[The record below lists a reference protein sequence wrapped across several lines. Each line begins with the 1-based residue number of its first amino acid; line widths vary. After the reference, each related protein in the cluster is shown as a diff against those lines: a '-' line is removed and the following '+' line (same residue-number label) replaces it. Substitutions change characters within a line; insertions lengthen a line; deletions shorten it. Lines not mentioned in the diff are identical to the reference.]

1 MLNAHLKKAVCL
13 AFVASALIVGCTGRA
28 TQGTARQMPKG
39 PNAVWHLVVIGDS
52 TLSGLANAFA
62 QQIEKDVG
70 VQVVPEDW
78 TSASLMAATVLQML
92 QTGNTSGSA
101 SEGLPGALKD
111 ADVVVMSVVPWGS
124 VVPGK
129 PLDLN
134 GCFYASAPKSCG
146 PETFEKWTTDLETIW
161 GEILRLR
168 AGSPTIL
175 RAMDRYNPM
184 VAPWKQNGVFE
195 ACTQCWVNMSD
206 AARKAAAAYNIP
218 LLSLLDAFDGP
229 NHDEDPRLKGYI
241 GSDGLLPSD
250 AGTQYVAEILSKMG
264 YEPVT
269 PP

>member
-13 AFVASALIVGCTGRA
+13 AFVASALIVGCTAGA
-28 TQGTARQMPKG
+28 PQGIARQMPKG
-39 PNAVWHLVVIGDS
+39 PDAVWHLVVIGDGS
-52 TLSGLANAFA
+52 LWGLANAFA

-70 VQVVPEDW
+70 VKVVPEDW
-78 TSASLMAATVLQML
+78 AIANLRAGTVLQLL
-92 QTGNTSGSA
+92 QTGETPSSA
-101 SEGLPGALKD
+101 SGGLPDALKD
-111 ADVVVMSVVPWGS
+111 ADVVVMSVVPQGS
-124 VVPGK
+124 VVPEK

-146 PETFEKWTTDLETIW
+146 PETFEKWTSDLETIW

-175 RAMDRYNPM
+175 RAMDRYNPL

-218 LLSLLDAFDGP
+218 FLSLLDAFDGP

-241 GSDGLLPSD
+241 GSDGIHPSD
-250 AGTQYVAEILSKMG
+250 AGTQYIAELLSKMG